1 MREKMMH
8 IFENVFK
15 DTKDC
20 HLFYA
25 PGRVNLIGEYT
36 DFNGGHVL
44 PCALTIGTYAVV
56 RLRDDNRCRWYS
68 ENFSQL
74 GVIETTLDALAYDKG
89 HDWANYPKGIVQ
101 TFLEEGKV
109 FNKGWDI
116 AFYGNIPNGAGLS
129 SSASIEVLMAVVL
142 KELFALKDTMEEMV
156 ELAQRAENN
165 YIGVNCGIMDQFA
178 IGMGKKEHGI
188 LLNTAT
194 MDYHYAQ
201 LDLGHYA
208 LIISNTNKRR
218 GLGDS
223 KYNERRAECE
233 AALEALN
240 TVLDAKFL
248 CDLDAE
254 TFENHKHLITDPI
267 QLKRA
272 KHVVME
278 NLRTIKAHDELN
290 AGNVHAFGQ
299 LMNASHDSL
308 KEDFEVTG
316 VELDMLVALAKE
328 TEGVLGSRMTGAG
341 FGGCTVSLVEKD
353 RIGYF
358 IDTVGHAYKEKIGYD
373 ADFYVVEAGDG
384 ACELIK

>member
-8 IFENVFK
+8 IFEKVFK
-15 DTKDC
+15 DTTAC
-20 HLFYA
+20 RLFYA

-74 GVIETTLDALAYDKG
+74 GVIETSLDELAYNKA

-101 TFLEEGKV
+101 TFLDEGKI
-109 FNKGWDI
+109 FDKGWDI

-129 SSASIEVLMAVVL
+129 SSASIEVLMALVL
-142 KELFALKDTMEEMV
+142 KELFALKETMEEMAL
-156 ELAQRAENN
+156 LAQKSENN

-178 IGMGKKEHGI
+178 IAMGKKEQGI
-188 LLNTAT
+188 LLNTSS
-194 MDYHYAQ
+194 MVSHYAH

-223 KYNERRAECE
+223 KYNERRRECE
-233 AALEALN
+233 SALEALN
-240 TVLDAKFL
+240 TVLKVKYL
-248 CDLDAE
+248 CDLDLE
-254 TFENHKHLITDPI
+254 TFETHKHLITDPI

-272 KHVVME
+272 NHVITE

-290 AGNVHAFGQ
+290 AGNVGAFGQ
-299 LMNASHDSL
+299 LMNASHQSL

-316 VELDMLVALAKE
+316 VELDTLVALAQE

-341 FGGCTVSLVEKD
+341 FGGCTVSLIEKD

-358 IDTVGHAYKEKIGYD
+358 IDTVGRSYREKIGYD

-384 ACELIK
+384 ACELVK